1 MENKKMFV
9 AYRVDELTAEAK
21 EKAMNDFQYTKSRM
35 ETIEKVSAPDSVA
48 MVVGLPKMK
57 SHLRDLSAFI
67 AACDA
72 YEAEKTVK

>member
-1 MENKKMFV
+1 MKNQKMFG
-9 AYRVDELTAEAK
+9 AYCVSELTAEAK
-21 EKAMNDFQYTKSRM
+21 EKALNDFRYTKSRM

-67 AACDA
+67 ASCEAF
-72 YEAEKTVK
+72 EAEKTAK